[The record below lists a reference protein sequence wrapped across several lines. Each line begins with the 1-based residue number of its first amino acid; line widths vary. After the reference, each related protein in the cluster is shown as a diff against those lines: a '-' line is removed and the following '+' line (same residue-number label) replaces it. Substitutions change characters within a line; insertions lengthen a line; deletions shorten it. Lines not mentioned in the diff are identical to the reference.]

1 MKLRMGNRITK
12 RHVYY
17 GNYKMKVCYA
27 AQLFSNSV
35 ATALDV
41 ARSDKYEKL
50 INSDTTAYLCR
61 IINELFD
68 FCNSRSQKTFGTK
81 EALTNENYMSKK
93 KRLFEILEIL
103 KNITYYNVPK
113 RKKGFIGPLQA
124 SLDLV
129 RDSRRKTFILGFAVT
144 LHTIFDLG
152 KELIDTEDEPVT
164 HFYTYLLQQ
173 DFIESFFSLIRLHG
187 GWDNNPAPHQIKYIM
202 RKLIVMQCGGVT
214 ASLNTNCIAPPT
226 FVEYEVDIEE
236 DENSA
241 ACLQIAIDA
250 AEILENNHYL
260 EASGQSCEDRL
271 GNLKNGTIAYMAGHL

>member
-1 MKLRMGNRITK
+1 MKT
-12 RHVYY
+12 
-17 GNYKMKVCYA
+17 
-27 AQLFSNSV
+27 
-35 ATALDV
+35 
-41 ARSDKYEKL
+41 
-50 INSDTTAYLCR
+50 
-61 IINELFD
+61 
-68 FCNSRSQKTFGTK
+68 
-81 EALTNENYMSKK
+81 
-93 KRLFEILEIL
+93 
-103 KNITYYNVPK
+103 K

-144 LHTIFDLG
+144 LHTIFD
-152 KELIDTEDEPVT
+152 
-164 HFYTYLLQQ
+164 LLQQ

-271 GNLKNGTIAYMAGHL
+271 GNFKCKDALCSSNEDLLHPELQRLILAKGEGKLQIPSKSVYLVVKKAEEFFRIVVGFRKVPQSDQVLVIF